1 MLLLPLT
8 RIRWAV
14 HNIRDQK
21 VEEQIINSVYV
32 RFITT
37 NVSTVYVLFSL
48 HYIIMHLSHPPSLP
62 PVVQINE
69 LITEEHFHKVFDQ
82 FGNVE
87 DVSIKESTVD
97 KVPYLPTSIHR
108 MILLIGITHSFWVLL
123 LCILSVLAD
132 RVATDSFTSPATTP
146 ASQRPSKPCPW
157 WTTRP
162 STPCCTTSS

>member
-1 MLLLPLT
+1 MLLLPLI

-37 NVSTVYVLFSL
+37 NVSTVYVLFCL

-62 PVVQINE
+62 SVVQINE
-69 LITEEHFHKVFDQ
+69 LVTEEHFHKVFDQ

-108 MILLIGITHSFWVLL
+108 VILLTFFVSWSV
-123 LCILSVLAD
+123 CILSVLAD